1 VSGWRKRPECLLVGR
16 FRYPARL
23 FIDGIEHMAAVT
35 TPIRSRN
42 LAEAHKRVRSPLARL
57 RHFIRAYVS
66 LEGATVVALYLTLWF
81 WIGLVLD
88 YGVFRLFHF
97 DWVQETTWSVRCGVL
112 VLLLAGLLAVAAL
125 TVATRLFREFHDA
138 ALALVLERRYPH
150 ILGDRLITAVELADP
165 LKAAEI
171 GYSPA
176 MVQEIIYEAAQRVG
190 QLKIQDVFDWR
201 RLTRRGRLLGIL
213 AVGGYLVAGSLFCTA
228 NALGGRGFTTA
239 GFSQFQ
245 DVAGI
250 WFERNI
256 LLHNIIW
263 PRQAQLEYLD
273 APPWGDEYRIGRGD
287 RGPVIR
293 VRAFKY
299 VIAGAPSKRAV
310 QAYRAWLTSRGVGG
324 DEQNQWL
331 EQFQQKP
338 AEGWRALSWFDL
350 TPELLGA
357 PVPDLVLPADWKVR
371 DGGAGLTLD
380 EIELNLDKSE
390 THKTLA
396 PETQKGLRNVLAQ
409 LEERANDPA
418 LNRTLR
424 KLTIPDE
431 ALLIYKGAAT
441 NSQTTM
447 QRLADNEYTG
457 QFGDLKETVTFTVQ
471 GLDYYTPPRKVVVV
485 DPPVLEQLLREEE
498 RPAYLYYRLGRD
510 DNPAELSGKKQ
521 RFEPAQ
527 VSLQG
532 GEVSRIDVPAG
543 THLTLTATASKDLA
557 KVWIEPHRLQKAGI
571 PITASPPQMRDA
583 RTFTTRLEN
592 VRFEQNFLIHFL
604 DSDGVAGQR
613 QVALIP
619 SEDAPPKIR
628 EFAPDK
634 IVRRVQG
641 GYMVTVTARIPFLAE
656 IDDDHG
662 LNEVRYAY
670 TVAQAESG
678 RPDRQAS
685 WPLLGG
691 ISLNPAGQGLLP
703 GLADL
708 IYLLQLSTAG
718 GHKIETGPVQYYP
731 LPSFRK
737 ELDKRPEDAV
747 RHPEP
752 SELATPKA
760 LPFRRLLNHFS
771 LKPDDWTQ
779 PELDPLDSDLPLWKT
794 NPHLKMTDPSR
805 PQPRYQM
812 QLWLEA
818 VDNDLDSE
826 KTEVGRPRPHL
837 KASEER
843 YTFFLV
849 SENELLTE
857 IAKEEEQLYVKL
869 DERYQGLLDMQNKLA
884 QINLDLS
891 SSALKTNELGAM
903 SARIDQI
910 QEVLEKAQNTA
921 REVYTDY
928 ARILRE
934 MKANQVSERFLE
946 RVAKTIVDPLKRIDD
961 HFEDARDALDHFRK
975 ALDGRELG
983 LSRRAGSTA
992 KEQMLAL
999 TRALEKIL
1007 ASMQKMT
1014 DLNALIKILA
1024 DIEKSEGAQY
1034 ETIKKLYE
1042 DKVNDLFEQGTG
1054 EKPEGKK

>member
-1 VSGWRKRPECLLVGR
+1 MNTIE
-16 FRYPARL
+16 ARN
-23 FIDGIEHMAAVT
+23 GITYMAPIT
-35 TPIRSRN
+35 TSVPPRN
-42 LAEAHKRVRSPLARL
+42 LAEAQQRVRSPLQRL
-57 RHFIRAYVS
+57 RRFLRTYVS
-66 LEGATVVALYLTLWF
+66 LEGAAVVGLYLTLWF

-97 DWVQETTWSVRCGVL
+97 DWVQETPWGFRCGVFV
-112 VLLLAGLLAVAAL
+112 VLLSGLVATTA
-125 TVATRLFREFHDA
+125 TFVVTRLFREFRDA

-165 LKAAEI
+165 RKAAAI

-176 MVQEIIYEAAQRVG
+176 MVQETIREAAQYVE
-190 QLKIQDVFDWR
+190 QLKIQEVFDWR
-201 RLTRRGRLLGIL
+201 RLLRRGLLVAVL
-213 AVGGYLVAGSLFCTA
+213 ALGGYFVAAGLFCTA
-228 NALGGRGFTTA
+228 NALQGRGLTAA
-239 GFSQFQ
+239 GFTQLH

-256 LLHNIIW
+256 LLRNTIW
-263 PRQAQLEYLD
+263 PRQAHLEYLD
-273 APPWGDEYRIGRGD
+273 VPPFNGEYRIGRGD
-287 RGPVIR
+287 RGPTIR
-293 VRAFKY
+293 VRAVKY
-299 VIAGAPSKRAV
+299 VIAGAPSKKAV
-310 QAYRAWLTSRGVGG
+310 EAYRAWLASHGITGE
-324 DEQNQWL
+324 EQEHL
-331 EQFQQKP
+331 VEQFQQKP

-357 PVPDLVLPADWKVR
+357 AVPNVPLPAEWKAR
-371 DGGAGLTLD
+371 EWSAGLTLD
-380 EIELNLDKSE
+380 EIELNLDKTE

-396 PETQKGLRNVLAQ
+396 PETKEGMRNVLAQ
-409 LEERANDPA
+409 LDERANDPA
-418 LNRTLR
+418 MNRTLR
-424 KLTIPDE
+424 KLTIPE
-431 ALLIYKGAAT
+431 ETLLIYKGANT

-447 QRLADNEYTG
+447 QRLADNEYLG

-471 GLDYYTPPRKVVVV
+471 GLDYYTTPRKVVVV
-485 DPPVLEQLLREEE
+485 DPPMLEQMLREEE

-510 DNPAELSGKKQ
+510 DNPATLSGKKQ
-521 RFEPAQ
+521 RFQSAQ

-532 GEVSRIDVPAG
+532 GDVSRIDVPTG
-543 THLTLTATASKDLA
+543 TNLTLTATASKDLV
-557 KVWIEPHRLQKAGI
+557 KVWIEPHRLQKAGM
-571 PITASPPQMRDA
+571 PITASPPQMLDE
-583 RTFTTRLEN
+583 RTFTTRFEDI
-592 VRFEQNFLIHFL
+592 RFEQNFLFRFL
-604 DSDGVAGQR
+604 DSDGVTGQR
-613 QVALIP
+613 QVVIIP

-641 GYMVTVTARIPFLAE
+641 GYMVTITARIPFLAE
-656 IDDDHG
+656 VDDDHG

-670 TVAQAESG
+670 TIAPAESG
-678 RPDRQAS
+678 RYNRRAS

-691 ISLNPAGQGLLP
+691 ISLSPAGQGPLP

-708 IYLLQLSTAG
+708 MYLLQLASQGERKGDEA
-718 GHKIETGPVQYYP
+718 PVQYYA

-737 ELDKRPEDAV
+737 ELDKRPDDAV
-747 RHPEP
+747 QHPGP
-752 SELATPKA
+752 NDLASPKT
-760 LPFRRLLNHFS
+760 LPYRQLLRHFS

-779 PELDPLDSDLPLWKT
+779 PEFDPLESDLPLWKT
-794 NPHLKMTDPSR
+794 NPNLKMADPSR

-812 QLWLEA
+812 QLWLECI
-818 VDNDLDSE
+818 DNDLDSE
-826 KTEVGRPRPHL
+826 KTKDGRPQPHL

-869 DERYQGLLDMQNKLA
+869 DERYQSLLDMQNKLA

-891 SSALKTNELGAM
+891 SSALKVNELGAM
-903 SARIDQI
+903 SARTDQI
-910 QEVLEKAQNTA
+910 QEILEKAQNTA

-934 MKANQVSERFLE
+934 MQTNQISERFLD
-946 RVAKTIVDPLKRIDD
+946 RVEKTIVDPLKRIDGN
-961 HFEDARDALDHFRK
+961 FEDARDAVGNFRK
-975 ALDGRELG
+975 ALDGKEIA
-983 LSRRAGSTA
+983 LSRKTGGTA
-992 KEQMLAL
+992 KEQMLVL

-1024 DIEKSEGAQY
+1024 EIEKSESAQY
-1034 ETIKKLYE
+1034 DTIKKIYE
-1042 DKVNDLFEQGTG
+1042 DKVNELFEQGTG
-1054 EKPEGKK
+1054 GGNPKGKK

>member
-1 VSGWRKRPECLLVGR
+1 
-16 FRYPARL
+16 
-23 FIDGIEHMAAVT
+23 MATIT
-35 TPIRSRN
+35 TPVPSRN
-42 LAEAHKRVRSPLARL
+42 LAEAQERVRSPLERL
-57 RHFIRAYVS
+57 RRFIRTYVS
-66 LEGATVVALYLTLWF
+66 LEGAAVVGLYLTLWF
-81 WIGLVLD
+81 WIGLILD

-97 DWVQETTWSVRCGVL
+97 DWVQETTWGVRCGVL
-112 VLLLAGLLAVAAL
+112 VVLLAGLLAAAAL
-125 TVATRLFREFHDA
+125 TVVTRLFREFRDA
-138 ALALVLERRYPH
+138 ALALVLERRYPQ
-150 ILGDRLITAVELADP
+150 ILGDRLITAVELADSG
-165 LKAAEI
+165 KAAAI

-176 MVQEIIYEAAQRVG
+176 MVQETIHEAAQRVE
-190 QLKIQDVFDWR
+190 QLRIKEVFDWH
-201 RLTRRGRLLGIL
+201 RLIRRGIL
-213 AVGGYLVAGSLFCTA
+213 IAILVVGGYFVAGGLFCTA
-228 NALGGRGFTTA
+228 NAIQDRGFTSA
-239 GFSQFQ
+239 GFTQFH

-256 LLHNIIW
+256 LLHNVIW
-263 PRQAQLEYLD
+263 PRQAHLEYLET
-273 APPWGDEYRIGRGD
+273 PPFAGEYRIGRGD

-293 VRAFKY
+293 VRALKY
-299 VIAGAPSKRAV
+299 VIAGAPGKKAV
-310 QAYRAWLTSRGVGG
+310 ESYRAWLASRGIGEE
-324 DEQNQWL
+324 EQAQLL

-350 TPELLGA
+350 TRELLGA
-357 PVPDLVLPADWKVR
+357 SVPDIALPAEWKIR
-371 DGGAGLTLD
+371 DLGAGLTLD

-390 THKTLA
+390 THKTMT
-396 PETQKGLRNVLAQ
+396 PETKEGMRNVLAQ
-409 LEERANDPA
+409 LEERADDPS
-418 LNRTLR
+418 LSRILR
-424 KLTIPDE
+424 KLSVPEE
-431 ALLIYKGAAT
+431 ALLIYKGANT

-471 GLDYYTPPRKVVVV
+471 GLDYYTTPRKVVVV
-485 DPPVLEQLLREEE
+485 EPPLLEQLLREEE

-521 RFEPAQ
+521 RFEPAH

-543 THLTLTATASKDLA
+543 SNLTLTATATKDLA
-557 KVWIEPHRLQKAGI
+557 KVWIAPHGLQKSGMTI
-571 PITASPPQMRDA
+571 SASPPKMLEE
-583 RTFTTRLEN
+583 RTFTTRFEN
-592 VRFEQNFLIHFL
+592 IRFEQNFLFRFL
-604 DSDGVAGQR
+604 DADGVTGQR
-613 QVALIP
+613 QVVIIP

-641 GYMVTVTARIPFLAE
+641 GYMVTITARIPFLAE
-656 IDDDHG
+656 VDDDHG

-670 TVAQAESG
+670 KISQAESG
-678 RPDRQAS
+678 RPNHRAP

-691 ISLNPAGQGLLP
+691 ASLNPAGQGPLP

-708 IYLLQLSTAG
+708 ICLLRLSAEG
-718 GHKIETGPVQYYP
+718 ERKVEEGPVQHYA

-737 ELDKRPEDAV
+737 ELDKRPQDAV
-747 RHPEP
+747 VHPEP
-752 SELATPKA
+752 SELASPKK
-760 LPFRRLLNHFS
+760 LPYRQLLRHFS
-771 LKPDDWTQ
+771 LKADDWTQ
-779 PELDPLDSDLPLWKT
+779 PELDPLESDLPLWKT
-794 NPHLKMTDPSR
+794 NPTLKMTDPSR

-812 QLWLEA
+812 QLWLES

-826 KTEVGRPRPHL
+826 KTADGRPRPHL
-837 KASEER
+837 RISEER

-857 IAKEEEQLYVKL
+857 IAKEEEQLYAKL

-891 SSALKTNELGAM
+891 STALKGEELGAM
-903 SARIDQI
+903 SARTDQI
-910 QEVLEKAQNTA
+910 QEMLEKAQNTT

-946 RVAKTIVDPLKRIDD
+946 RVEKTIVDPLKSIDG
-961 HFEDARDALDHFRK
+961 HFEGVRDAVGNFRK
-975 ALDGRELG
+975 TLDNKEMEP
-983 LSRRAGSTA
+983 SRKAGGTA

-1014 DLNALIKILA
+1014 ALNDLIKMLKG
-1024 DIEKSEGAQY
+1024 IEDSEVAQY
-1034 ETIKKLYE
+1034 ETLKKLYE
-1042 DKVNDLFEQGTG
+1042 DKVNDLLGQGTDG
-1054 EKPEGKK
+1054 KPEGKK

>member
-1 VSGWRKRPECLLVGR
+1 
-16 FRYPARL
+16 
-23 FIDGIEHMAAVT
+23 MATIT
-35 TPIRSRN
+35 TPVRSQN
-42 LAEAHKRVRSPLARL
+42 LAEAHQRVRSPLERL
-57 RHFIRAYVS
+57 RRYIRTYVS
-66 LEGATVVALYLTLWF
+66 LEGAAVVALYLTLWF

-97 DWVQETTWSVRCGVL
+97 DWVQETDWGVRCGAFV
-112 VLLLAGLLAVAAL
+112 VLLSGLLAAAAL
-125 TVATRLFREFHDA
+125 TVVTRLFREFRDA
-138 ALALVLERRYPH
+138 ALALVLERRYPQV
-150 ILGDRLITAVELADP
+150 LGDRLITAVELADP
-165 LKAAEI
+165 RKAAAI

-176 MVQEIIYEAAQRVG
+176 MVQETIHEAAQRVE
-190 QLKIQDVFDWR
+190 QLKVQEVFAWD
-201 RLTRRGRLLGIL
+201 RLIRRGILIGIL
-213 AVGGYLVAGSLFCTA
+213 VLGGYLAAGGLFCTA
-228 NALGGRGFTTA
+228 NALSGHGFTAA
-239 GFSQFQ
+239 GFTQFH
-245 DVAGI
+245 DVAAI

-256 LLHNIIW
+256 LLQDVIW
-263 PRQAQLEYLD
+263 PRQAHLEYLD
-273 APPWGDEYRIGRGD
+273 APPFKGEYRIGRGD

-293 VRAFKY
+293 VRALKY
-299 VIAGAPSKRAV
+299 VIAGAPSKKAV
-310 QAYRAWLTSRGVGG
+310 EAYRAWLASRGLGG
-324 DEQNQWL
+324 DEQNQL
-331 EQFQQKP
+331 VEQFQQKP

-357 PVPDLVLPADWKVR
+357 PVPNIALPADWKAR
-371 DGGAGLTLD
+371 EMSAGLTLD

-396 PETQKGLRNVLAQ
+396 PETQEGMRNVLAQ

-424 KLTIPDE
+424 KLNIPE
-431 ALLIYKGAAT
+431 EVLLIYKGANT

-471 GLDYYTPPRKVVVV
+471 GIDYYTPPRKVVVV
-485 DPPVLEQLLREEE
+485 EPPVLEQLLREEE

-510 DNPAELSGKKQ
+510 DSPTELSGKKQ
-521 RFEPAQ
+521 RFQPAQ

-543 THLTLTATASKDLA
+543 TNLTLTATAGKDLA
-557 KVWIEPHRLQKAGI
+557 KVWIEPHRLQKTGV
-571 PITASPPQMRDA
+571 PITAPPPQMLDE
-583 RTFTTRLEN
+583 RTFTTRFEN
-592 VRFEQNFLIHFL
+592 VRFEQNFLFRFL
-604 DSDGVAGQR
+604 DTDGVTGQR
-613 QVALIP
+613 QVVIIP
-619 SEDAPPKIR
+619 AEDTPPKVR

-641 GYMVTVTARIPFLAE
+641 GYMVTISARIPFLAE
-656 IDDDHG
+656 VDDDHG

-670 TVAQAESG
+670 TIAQAETS
-678 RPDRQAS
+678 RFNRHAS

-691 ISLNPAGQGLLP
+691 ASLSPAGQGPLP

-708 IYLLQLSTAG
+708 IYLLQLSAQG
-718 GHKIETGPVQYYP
+718 ERKMEEGPIQHYA

-737 ELDKRPEDAV
+737 ELDKRPEDTV
-747 RHPEP
+747 QHPGP
-752 SELATPKA
+752 GELASPKA

-771 LKPDDWTQ
+771 IKPDDWTQ
-779 PELDPLDSDLPLWKT
+779 PEFDPLDSDLPLWKT
-794 NPHLKMTDPSR
+794 NPNLKMTDPSR

-812 QLWLEA
+812 QLWLEV

-826 KTEVGRPRPHL
+826 KTEDGRPRPHL
-837 KASEER
+837 KTSEER

-869 DERYQGLLDMQNKLA
+869 DERYQGLLDMQNKLT
-884 QINLDLS
+884 QINLDLTN
-891 SSALKTNELGAM
+891 SALKVNELGAM
-903 SARIDQI
+903 SARTDQI
-910 QEVLEKAQNTA
+910 QEMLEKAQNTA
-921 REVYTDY
+921 REVYSDY

-934 MKANQVSERFLE
+934 MKANQISERFLD
-946 RVAKTIVDPLKRIDD
+946 RVEKTIVDPLKAIDSN
-961 HFEDARDALDHFRK
+961 FEDARDVLDNFRK
-975 ALDGRELG
+975 ALDGKEIEP
-983 LSRRAGSTA
+983 SRKIGGTA

-1042 DKVNDLFEQGTG
+1042 DRINDLFDQGTG
-1054 EKPEGKK
+1054 GGKPEGKR

>member
-1 VSGWRKRPECLLVGR
+1 
-16 FRYPARL
+16 
-23 FIDGIEHMAAVT
+23 MATIPTSV
-35 TPIRSRN
+35 RSRN
-42 LAEAHKRVRSPLARL
+42 LAEAHQRVRSPLERL
-57 RHFIRAYVS
+57 RRFIRAYVS
-66 LEGATVVALYLTLWF
+66 LEGAAVVGLYLTLWF
-81 WIGLVLD
+81 WIGMVLD

-97 DWVQETTWSVRCGVL
+97 DWVQETAWGVRCGVL
-112 VLLLAGLLAVAAL
+112 VVLLSGLLAAVAL
-125 TVATRLFREFHDA
+125 TVLTRLFREFRDA
-138 ALALVLERRYPH
+138 ALALVLERRYPK

-165 LKAAEI
+165 RKAAEI

-176 MVQEIIYEAAQRVG
+176 MVQETIHEAAQRVER
-190 QLKIQDVFDWR
+190 LKIKEVFDWE
-201 RLTRRGRLLGIL
+201 RLVRRGILIGLLV
-213 AVGGYLVAGSLFCTA
+213 VGGYLVAVGLFCTA
-228 NALGGRGFTTA
+228 NAMQDRGFTTA
-239 GFSQFQ
+239 GFTQFH

-256 LLHNIIW
+256 LLRNVIW
-263 PRQAQLEYLD
+263 PRQAHLEYLET
-273 APPWGDEYRIGRGD
+273 PPFNGEYRIGRGD
-287 RGPVIR
+287 RGPTIR
-293 VRAFKY
+293 VRALKY
-299 VIAGAPSKRAV
+299 VIAGAPSKKAV
-310 QAYRAWLTSRGVGG
+310 ESYRSWLSSRGIGG
-324 DEQNQWL
+324 DEQDQL
-331 EQFQQKP
+331 VEQFQQKP

-357 PVPDLVLPADWKVR
+357 AVPDIALPAEWKPR
-371 DGGAGLTLD
+371 EMGAGLTLD
-380 EIELNLDKSE
+380 EIELDLDKTE

-396 PETQKGLRNVLAQ
+396 PETQEGLRNLLTQ

-418 LNRTLR
+418 MNRTLR
-424 KLTIPDE
+424 KLTIPEE
-431 ALLIYKGAAT
+431 AQLIYKGNTT

-471 GLDYYTPPRKVVVV
+471 GLDYYTPSRKVVVV
-485 DPPVLEQLLREEE
+485 DPPLLEQLLREEE

-521 RFEPAQ
+521 RFESAN

-532 GEVSRIDVPAG
+532 GEVSPIYGVPVG
-543 THLTLTATASKDLA
+543 TNITLTATASKDLA

-571 PITASPPQMRDA
+571 PITASPPKMLDE
-583 RTFTTRLEN
+583 RTFTTRFEN
-592 VRFEQNFLIHFL
+592 IRFEQNFLFKFL
-604 DSDGVAGQR
+604 DTDGVTGQR
-613 QVALIP
+613 QVVILP

-634 IVRRVQG
+634 IARRVQG

-656 IDDDHG
+656 VEDDHG

-670 TVAQAESG
+670 RITQAESG
-678 RPDRQAS
+678 RFNRRAP

-691 ISLNPAGQGLLP
+691 ASLNPAAQGPLP
-703 GLADL
+703 GLTDL
-708 IYLLQLSTAG
+708 VYLLQMSSQGERKVEEA
-718 GHKIETGPVQYYP
+718 PVKHYA

-737 ELDKRPEDAV
+737 ELDKRPDDV
-747 RHPEP
+747 VQHPQP
-752 SELATPKA
+752 SELDSPKR
-760 LPFRRLLNHFS
+760 LPYRQLLRQFS

-779 PELDPLDSDLPLWKT
+779 PELDPLDSDLPLWRT
-794 NPHLKMTDPSR
+794 DPNLKMTDPSR

-826 KTEVGRPRPHL
+826 KNPEGRPLPHL
-837 KASEER
+837 RVSEER

-857 IAKEEEQLYVKL
+857 IAKEEEQLYAKL

-891 SSALKTNELGAM
+891 NSALKANELGAM
-903 SARIDQI
+903 SARTDQI
-910 QEVLEKAQNTA
+910 QEMLEKAQNTT

-946 RVAKTIVDPLKRIDD
+946 RVENTIVDPLKRIDGN
-961 HFEDARDALDHFRK
+961 FEDTRDAVGNFRTSLDSKEIEPSRK
-975 ALDGRELG
+975 AGG
-983 LSRRAGSTA
+983 TA

-1014 DLNALIKILA
+1014 DLNALIAIIDK
-1024 DIEKSEGAQY
+1024 IEKSEGMQY
-1034 ETIKKLYE
+1034 ETIKKIYE

-1054 EKPEGKK
+1054 GDKPEGKK

>member
-1 VSGWRKRPECLLVGR
+1 MST
-16 FRYPARL
+16 
-23 FIDGIEHMAAVT
+23 I
-35 TPIRSRN
+35 TPPVRSRN
-42 LAEAHKRVRSPLARL
+42 LTEAHQRVRSPLERL
-57 RHFIRAYVS
+57 RRFIRAYVG
-66 LEGATVVALYLTLWF
+66 LEGAAVVGLYLTLWF
-81 WIGLVLD
+81 WIGLILD

-97 DWVQETTWSVRCGVL
+97 DWVQETAWGVRCGVL
-112 VLLLAGLLAVAAL
+112 VVLLSGLMAAVAL
-125 TVATRLFREFHDA
+125 TVVTRLFREFRDT

-165 LKAAEI
+165 HKSAEI

-176 MVQEIIYEAAQRVG
+176 MVQETIHEAAQRVE
-190 QLKIQDVFDWR
+190 QLKINEVFDWD
-201 RLTRRGRLLGIL
+201 RLIRRGILIGIL
-213 AVGGYLVAGSLFCTA
+213 VLGGYLVAGGLFCTA
-228 NALGGRGFTTA
+228 NAVQGHGFTSA
-239 GFSQFQ
+239 GFTQFH

-256 LLHNIIW
+256 LLHNVIW
-263 PRQAQLEYLD
+263 PRQAHLQYLD
-273 APPWGDEYRIGRGD
+273 VPPFNGEYRIGRGD
-287 RGPVIR
+287 RGPTIR
-293 VRAFKY
+293 VRAFKF
-299 VIAGAPSKRAV
+299 VIAGAPRKQAV
-310 QAYRAWLTSRGVGG
+310 ESYRAWLASCGIDG
-324 DEQNQWL
+324 DEQNQWI

-350 TPELLGA
+350 TPDLLGSA
-357 PVPDLVLPADWKVR
+357 VPDITLPAEWKAR
-371 DGGAGLTLD
+371 DPGAGLTLD

-396 PETQKGLRNVLAQ
+396 PEAKEVMRNVLAQ
-409 LEERANDPA
+409 LEERGNDPA
-418 LNRTLR
+418 LSRTLR
-424 KLTIPDE
+424 KLTIPE
-431 ALLIYKGAAT
+431 ETLLIYKGNTT

-471 GLDYYTPPRKVVVV
+471 GLDYYTSPRKVVVV
-485 DPPVLEQLLREEE
+485 DPPMLEQLLREEE
-498 RPAYLYYRLGRD
+498 QPAYLYYRLGRN

-521 RFEPAQ
+521 RFKPAQ

-532 GEVSRIDVPAG
+532 GEASRIDMPAG
-543 THLTLTATASKDLA
+543 TNLTLTATASKDLA

-571 PITASPPQMRDA
+571 TIAASPPQMLDE
-583 RTFTTRLEN
+583 RTFTTRFEN
-592 VRFEQNFLIHFL
+592 VRFEQNFLFKFL
-604 DSDGVAGQR
+604 DADGVIGQR
-613 QVALIP
+613 QVVIIP

-641 GYMVTVTARIPFLAE
+641 GYMATITARIPFLAE
-656 IDDDHG
+656 VDDDHG
-662 LNEVRYAY
+662 LNAVRYAY
-670 TVAQAESG
+670 TISQAETG
-678 RPDRQAS
+678 RFNRRAP
-685 WPLLGG
+685 WPLLAGA
-691 ISLNPAGQGLLP
+691 SLLPAGQGPLP

-708 IYLLQLSTAG
+708 AYLLQASAQNERKTEKGDDQRYA
-718 GHKIETGPVQYYP
+718 

-747 RHPEP
+747 QRPEP
-752 SELATPKA
+752 DELANPKS
-760 LPFRRLLNHFS
+760 LPFRQLLRHFS
-771 LKPDDWTQ
+771 LKADDWTQ
-779 PELDPLDSDLPLWKT
+779 PELDPLESDLPLWKT
-794 NPHLKMTDPSR
+794 NPNLKMTDPSR

-812 QLWLEA
+812 QLWLES

-826 KTEVGRPRPHL
+826 KTEDGRPRPHL
-837 KASEER
+837 KVSEER

-857 IAKEEEQLYVKL
+857 IAKEEEQLYGKL
-869 DERYQGLLDMQNKLA
+869 DERYQGMLDMQNKLA

-903 SARIDQI
+903 SARTDQI
-910 QEVLEKAQNTA
+910 QEMLEKAQNTA

-934 MKANQVSERFLE
+934 MKANQISERFLD
-946 RVAKTIVDPLKRIDD
+946 RVEKTIVDPLKRIDGN
-961 HFEDARDALDHFRK
+961 FEDTRDAVGRFRTTLDTKEMEPSRK
-975 ALDGRELG
+975 AGG
-983 LSRRAGSTA
+983 TA

-1014 DLNALIKILA
+1014 DLNALIK
-1024 DIEKSEGAQY
+1024 
-1034 ETIKKLYE
+1034 
-1042 DKVNDLFEQGTG
+1042 
-1054 EKPEGKK
+1054 

>member
-1 VSGWRKRPECLLVGR
+1 
-16 FRYPARL
+16 
-23 FIDGIEHMAAVT
+23 MAVIT

-42 LAEAHKRVRSPLARL
+42 LAEAHQRVRSPLERL
-57 RHFIRAYVS
+57 RRFIRAYIS
-66 LEGATVVALYLTLWF
+66 LEGAAVLALYLTLWF

-97 DWVQETTWSVRCGVL
+97 DWVQETAWGARCGVL
-112 VLLLAGLLAVAAL
+112 VLLLAGLLVAIAL
-125 TVATRLFREFHDA
+125 TIATRLFREFHDA

-150 ILGDRLITAVELADP
+150 LLGDRLITAVELADP
-165 LKAAEI
+165 HKAAAL

-176 MVQEIIYEAAQRVG
+176 MVQETIHEAAQRVG
-190 QLKIQDVFDWR
+190 QLKVQEVFDWR
-201 RLTRRGRLLGIL
+201 RLIRRGIL
-213 AVGGYLVAGSLFCTA
+213 ISILVLGGYLVAGTLFCMA
-228 NALGGRGFTTA
+228 NTIGGRGFTAA
-239 GFSQFQ
+239 GFTQFH
-245 DVAGI
+245 DIAGI

-256 LLHNIIW
+256 LLQDIIW
-263 PRQAQLEYLD
+263 PRQAHLEYLEN
-273 APPWGDEYRIGRGD
+273 PPFNGEYRIGRGD

-293 VRAFKY
+293 VRALKY
-299 VIAGAPSKRAV
+299 VIAGAPGQKAIES
-310 QAYRAWLTSRGVGG
+310 YRAWLASRGIGNE
-324 DEQNQWL
+324 EQNRL
-331 EQFQQKP
+331 VEQFQRKP

-357 PVPDLVLPADWKVR
+357 PVPDIALPTDWQAR
-371 DGGAGLTLD
+371 EMSAGLTLD
-380 EIELNLDKSE
+380 EMELNLDKSE
-390 THKTLA
+390 THKTLDPQA
-396 PETQKGLRNVLAQ
+396 QEGMRNVLAQ

-418 LNRTLR
+418 WNRILR
-424 KLTIPDE
+424 KLTIPE
-431 ALLIYKGAAT
+431 EVLLIYKGANT
-441 NSQTTM
+441 HSQTTM

-485 DPPVLEQLLREEE
+485 EPPVLEQLLREEE

-532 GEVSRIDVPAG
+532 GEVSRIDVPIG
-543 THLTLTATASKDLA
+543 SNITLTATASKDLA
-557 KVWIEPHRLQKAGI
+557 KVSIEPHRLQKAGV
-571 PITASPPQMRDA
+571 PLTASPPQMLDA
-583 RTFTTRLEN
+583 RTFTTRFEN
-592 VRFEQNFLIHFL
+592 VRFEQNFLFRFL
-604 DSDGVAGQR
+604 DTDGVTGQR
-613 QVALIP
+613 QVVILP

-641 GYMVTVTARIPFLAE
+641 GYMVTISARIPFLAE
-656 IDDDHG
+656 VDDDHG

-670 TVAQAESG
+670 TIAQVETG
-678 RPDRQAS
+678 RFNRHAS

-691 ISLNPAGQGLLP
+691 ASLSPAGQGPLP

-708 IYLLQLSTAG
+708 IYLLQLAAQEERQMEKGS
-718 GHKIETGPVQYYP
+718 VQHYA

-737 ELDKRPEDAV
+737 ELDKRPEDTV
-747 RHPEP
+747 QHPEP
-752 SELATPKA
+752 DELASPKA

-771 LKPDDWTQ
+771 IKPDDWTQ

-794 NPHLKMTDPSR
+794 NPNLKMTDPSR

-812 QLWLEA
+812 QLWLET

-826 KTEVGRPRPHL
+826 KAPNGQPQPHL
-837 KASEER
+837 KTSEER

-857 IAKEEEQLYVKL
+857 IAKEEEQLYAKL
-869 DERYQGLLDMQNKLA
+869 DERYQGLLDMQNKLT
-884 QINLDLS
+884 QINLDLTN
-891 SSALKTNELGAM
+891 SALKVNELGAM
-903 SARIDQI
+903 SARTDQI
-910 QEVLEKAQNTA
+910 QEMLEKAQNTA

-946 RVAKTIVDPLKRIDD
+946 RVEKTIVDPLKRIDSP
-961 HFEDARDALDHFRK
+961 FEDARDALGHFRK
-975 ALDGRELG
+975 ALDNKEIEP
-983 LSRRAGSTA
+983 SRKAGGTA

-1014 DLNALIKILA
+1014 DLNALVKILA

-1054 EKPEGKK
+1054 SSKPEDKK